1 MAANGVMLAAQIVS
15 KLLKKC
21 SLEVMMFDPI
31 KIPRVFGVSLGLDFS
46 TALYDG
52 LKESFETMAPTDVA
66 RVEIYVNTSR
76 MQRRLTSLFHQGDAL
91 LLPRIRLV
99 TDLARDTI
107 RRDIPPSIA
116 PLRRR
121 LEVAQLVKGLIDA
134 DPTLASQDA
143 AIDLADSLVAL
154 MSEMQGEGVAPET
167 IAGLDVTDQS
177 GHWQRAL
184 SFIQL
189 VQQFFADD
197 RLDGEGRQ
205 RLVIEALVDR
215 WADTPPSHPII
226 VAGSTGS
233 RGATSLFM
241 QAVAK
246 LPQGAV
252 ILPGLD
258 RDMPAH
264 VWDIMEQKSGNEDQP
279 QYRFKAFCDA
289 LDIQPSDIQTW
300 GDNND
305 INRARTG
312 LISLSLRPAPVT
324 HQWINDGPDLGDLG
338 EATKGITLI
347 EAPTPRAQA
356 DAIAARLRQAVE
368 DQQTAALIS
377 PDRMLTRQV
386 TAALDRWD
394 ITPDDSAGLPLQ
406 LTAPGRFLRHIADLF
421 CEPLDAERLLVL
433 LRHPLSH
440 SDRSDRGDHAL
451 RTNALELDVRRNGPP
466 FPTTESLNHWAAT
479 SSDRFPERID
489 WAHWVGSVLLELC
502 DTNAKPL
509 IDHLTHH
516 LNIAERLSAGP
527 GVDGSGELWKKPA
540 GREALR
546 VMSELRT
553 HADAGGVMSPR
564 EYRRLISSV
573 LAGGE
578 VRDRDVGHPQV
589 LIWGTLEARV
599 QSADLV
605 ILAGLNEGTWP
616 ETPTPDP
623 WLNRPLRMQAGLL
636 LPERRIG
643 LSAHDYQQAVC
654 AREVVLSRAVR
665 SDEAETVPSRWI
677 NRLTNLL
684 GGLGEKDGPAY
695 LEAMRERGRHWLVLA
710 SSIAAPTTTVDPA
723 PRPSPCPPTDARPDQ
738 LSVTQIKTLIRD
750 PYAIYARK
758 ILGLNALDGLAHTPD
773 APLRGTIV
781 HKVLERFVKAKI
793 DPTDA
798 GAGDALLSIASD
810 VLEEHCP
817 WPAVRALWFARVAT
831 FTPHFLIEEQKRHAF
846 STNVDTEM
854 RGELTLANLPFTLTG
869 TADRIDMSDDGEALI
884 YDYKTGK
891 APTPPQQKLFD
902 KQLLLE
908 AAMVERGA
916 FKALGRVRTKSAV
929 YIGLGSDLKDQPA
942 PLDDETPDE
951 TWVRFEG
958 FIAKWMEPTKGYTSR
973 SANEVL
979 SFEGNYDHLARYG
992 EWDETHD
999 AVAQDMT

>member
-1 MAANGVMLAAQIVS
+1 MTGNGVMLVDLTAS

-21 SLEVMMFDPI
+21 SPEVMMFDPM
-31 KIPRVFGVSLGLDFS
+31 KIPHVYGVPLGADFS

-52 LKESFETMAPTDVA
+52 LRAAFETMSPADVA
-66 RVEIYVNTSR
+66 RVVIYVNTRR

-99 TDLARDTI
+99 TDLAQDAVGRAI
-107 RRDIPPSIA
+107 APSIA

-205 RLVIEALVDR
+205 RLVIETLVDR
-215 WADTPPSHPII
+215 WAETPPNHPII

-258 RDMPAH
+258 CDMPAH
-264 VWDIMEQKSGNEDQP
+264 VWDMMEQKKGGEDHP
-279 QYRFKAFCDA
+279 QYRFKAFCEA
-289 LDIQPSDIQTW
+289 LGIQPSDIQPW
-300 GDNND
+300 GNNTN
-305 INRARTG
+305 INDARTG

-338 EATKGITLI
+338 EATDGITLI

-368 DQQTAALIS
+368 DGQTAALIS

-421 CEPLDAERLLVL
+421 CEPLNAESLLVL

-440 SDRSDRGDHAL
+440 SDRPDRGDHAL
-451 RTNALELDVRRNGPP
+451 RTNALELDLRRNGPP
-466 FPTTESLNHWAAT
+466 FPTAESLTKWAAAT
-479 SSDRFPERID
+479 SDRHPEHTD
-489 WAHWVGSVLLELC
+489 WVAWVGSVLLGLC
-502 DTNAKPL
+502 DTNDKPL

-516 LNIAERLSAGP
+516 LDIAERLSAGP
-527 GVDGSGELWKKPA
+527 DLGGSGELWKKPA

-546 VMSELRT
+546 VISELRA
-553 HADAGGVMSPR
+553 HADAGGVMSAR
-564 EYRRLISSV
+564 EYRRLIGSV
-573 LAGGE
+573 LADGE
-578 VRDRDVGHPQV
+578 VRDRDDGHPQV

-616 ETPTPDP
+616 EAPTPDP
-623 WLNRPLRMQAGLL
+623 WLNRSMRMQAGLL

-684 GGLGEKDGPAY
+684 GGLEDKGGPAY
-695 LEAMRERGRHWLVLA
+695 LKAMRERGQHWLTLA
-710 SSIAAPTTTVDPA
+710 ANIAAPTVTVDPA
-723 PRPSPCPPTDARPDQ
+723 PRPSPCPPADARPDK

-758 ILGLNALDGLAHTPD
+758 ILGLNALDSLAHTPD

-781 HKVLERFVKAKI
+781 HKVLERFVKDKI
-793 DPTDA
+793 DPADS
-798 GAGDALLSIASD
+798 GARAALLSIASD
-810 VLEEHCP
+810 VLIEHCP
-817 WPAVRALWFARVAT
+817 WPAVRALWFARIAS
-831 FTPHFLIEEQKRHAF
+831 FTPHFLIEEQKRRVF
-846 STNVDTEM
+846 SANVDTEM
-854 RGELTLANLPFTLTG
+854 RGELKLAYLPFTLTG
-869 TADRIDMSDDGEALI
+869 TADRIDISDDGEALI

-891 APTPPQQKLFD
+891 APTPPQQKYFD

-916 FKALGRVRTKSAV
+916 FKALGNVRTKAAV

-942 PLDDETPDE
+942 PLDNETPDE
-951 TWVRFEG
+951 TWARFEG
-958 FIAKWMEPTKGYTSR
+958 LIAKWMDPTKGYTSR
-973 SANEVL
+973 SANEIL

-999 AVAQDMT
+999 AIAQDMT

>member
-1 MAANGVMLAAQIVS
+1 ML
-15 KLLKKC
+15 
-21 SLEVMMFDPI
+21 DPTE
-31 KIPRVFGVSLGLDFS
+31 IPRVFGVPLGQDFS
-46 TALYDG
+46 RALYVG
-52 LKESFETMAPTDVA
+52 LKASFEPMAPTDVA
-66 RVEIYVNTSR
+66 RVEIYVNTRR
-76 MQRRLTSLFHQGDAL
+76 MQRHLTSLFHQGDAL
-91 LLPRIRLV
+91 LLPRIRLI
-99 TDLARDTI
+99 TDLAQDAVG
-107 RRDIPPSIA
+107 RDIPPAIA

-167 IAGLDVTDQS
+167 VANLDVTDQS

-189 VQQFFADD
+189 VQQFFVDD

-205 RLVIEALVDR
+205 RHVIETLVER
-215 WADTPPSHPII
+215 WADAPPNHPVI

-241 QAVAK
+241 QTVAK

-258 RDMPAH
+258 HDMPAH
-264 VWDIMEQKSGNEDQP
+264 VWDMMEQKKGGEDHP

-289 LDIQPSDIQTW
+289 LGIQPSDIQTW
-300 GDNND
+300 GDKTK
-305 INRARTG
+305 INVARTG

-324 HQWINDGPDLGDLG
+324 HHWINDGPDLGDLG

-368 DQQTAALIS
+368 DRQTAALIS

-386 TAALDRWD
+386 TAALDRWY

-433 LRHPLSH
+433 LRHPLCNSERGSH
-440 SDRSDRGDHAL
+440 GLH
-451 RTNALELDVRRNGPP
+451 TNALELEVRRNGPP
-466 FPTTESLNHWAAT
+466 FPTDESLTNWADGTKDKHPDRVNWVHWIGAT
-479 SSDRFPERID
+479 
-489 WAHWVGSVLLELC
+489 LLNLKDPRPHELGTFL
-502 DTNAKPL
+502 DEHVK
-509 IDHLTHH
+509 IS
-516 LNIAERLSAGP
+516 ERLAAGP
-527 GVDGSGELWKKPA
+527 NTDGSGELWKKGA

-546 VMSELRT
+546 LMSELRN
-553 HADAGGVMSPR
+553 HADAGGVMTAR
-564 EYRRLISSV
+564 DYRQLVGST
-573 LAGGE
+573 LADGE
-578 VRDRDVGHPQV
+578 DRDRDQGHPQV

-605 ILAGLNEGTWP
+605 ILAGLNEGIWP

-623 WLNRPLRMQAGLL
+623 WLNRPLRMRAGLL

-684 GGLGEKDGPAY
+684 GGLDEKGGPAY
-695 LEAMRERGRHWLVLA
+695 LDAMRERGQHWLTLA
-710 SSIAAPTTTVDPA
+710 ASIAAPPFTVDPA
-723 PRPSPCPPTDARPDQ
+723 PRPSPCPPTDVRPDR

-758 ILGLNALDGLAHTPD
+758 ILGLNSLDSLAHTPD

-781 HKVLERFVKAKI
+781 HKVLERFVKANI
-793 DPTDA
+793 DPTNA
-798 GAGDALLSIASD
+798 GADGALLAIATD
-810 VLEEHCP
+810 VLEERCP
-817 WPAVRALWFARVAT
+817 WPAVRALWFARIAS
-831 FTPHFLIEEQKRHAF
+831 FTPHFLAEEQKRRAY
-846 STNVDTEM
+846 STNVDTEI
-854 RGELTLANLPFTLTG
+854 RGELKLANQPFTLTG
-869 TADRIDMSDDGEALI
+869 TADRIDMSNDGEALI

-891 APTPPQQKLFD
+891 APTPPQQKHFD

-916 FKALGRVRTKSAV
+916 FTALGRVRTKAAV
-929 YIGLGSDLKDQPA
+929 YIGLGSDLKDQSA
-942 PLDDETPDE
+942 PLNDETPDE
-951 TWVRFEG
+951 TWARFEG
-958 FIAKWMEPTKGYTSR
+958 LIAKWMDPSKGYTSR
-973 SANEVL
+973 SANEIV
-979 SFEGNYDHLARYG
+979 SFEGSYDHLARYG
-992 EWDETHD
+992 EWDETHE

>member
-1 MAANGVMLAAQIVS
+1 
-15 KLLKKC
+15 
-21 SLEVMMFDPI
+21 MMFDPI
-31 KIPRVFGVSLGLDFS
+31 KIPRVFGVPLGQDFS
-46 TALYDG
+46 TALYNG
-52 LKESFETMAPTDVA
+52 LRTSFETMAPIDVA
-66 RVEIYVNTSR
+66 RVKIYVNTRR
-76 MQRRLTSLFHQGDAL
+76 MQRHLTSLFHQGNAL
-91 LLPRIRLV
+91 LLPRICLV
-99 TDLARDTI
+99 TDLAQDAVGRA
-107 RRDIPPSIA
+107 IPPSIA
-116 PLRRR
+116 PLRRK

-134 DPTLASQDA
+134 DPTLASQDS

-154 MSEMQGEGVAPET
+154 ISEMQGEGVAPEV

-205 RLVIEALVDR
+205 RLVIETLVKS
-215 WADTPPSHPII
+215 WADTAPNHPII

-252 ILPGLD
+252 ILPGFD
-258 RDMPAH
+258 YDMPSH
-264 VWDIMEQKSGNEDQP
+264 IWNMMDEKKGSEDHP
-279 QYRFKAFCDA
+279 QYRFKAFCNA
-289 LDIQPSDIQTW
+289 LSIEPSDIQMW
-300 GDNND
+300 GDNTT
-305 INRARTG
+305 INFARTG
-312 LISLSLRPAPVT
+312 LVSLSLRPAPVT
-324 HQWINDGPDLGDLG
+324 HQWISDGPSLGDLS
-338 EATKGITLI
+338 EATCGISLI
-347 EAPTPRAQA
+347 EAPTPRAEA

-406 LTAPGRFLRHIADLF
+406 LTAPGRFLRHVADLF

-433 LRHPLSH
+433 LRHPLCNSE
-440 SDRSDRGDHAL
+440 RGNHGL
-451 RTNALELDVRRNGPP
+451 HTNALELEVRRYGPP
-466 FPTTESLNHWAAT
+466 FPTEDSLAGWAHRT
-479 SSDRFPERID
+479 KKSYPDRID
-489 WAHWVGSVLLELC
+489 WVRWVSTTLLNNEETKPRELC
-502 DTNAKPL
+502 QLYNT
-509 IDHLTHH
+509 H
-516 LNIAERLSAGP
+516 LNISERLAAGP
-527 GVDGSGELWKKPA
+527 DTDGSGNLWKKGA

-546 VMSELRT
+546 LMSELRINL
-553 HADAGGVMSPR
+553 DAGGVMTAR
-564 EYRRLISSV
+564 DYRQLVGSI
-573 LAGGE
+573 LASGE
-578 VRDRDVGHPQV
+578 DRDRDLGHPQV

-616 ETPTPDP
+616 KTPTPDP
-623 WLNRPLRMQAGLL
+623 WLNRPLRIQAGLL

-684 GGLGEKDGPAY
+684 SGLDDKDGPAC
-695 LEAMRERGRHWLVLA
+695 LRAIKERGKHWLTLA
-710 SSIAAPTTTVDPA
+710 ASISAPTETVDPA
-723 PRPSPCPPTDARPDQ
+723 PRPSPCPPANVRPDQ

-758 ILGLNALDGLAHTPD
+758 ILRLNALDSLAHRPD

-781 HKVLERFVKAKI
+781 HKILEKFVKTKI
-793 DPTDA
+793 DPDDP
-798 GAGDALLSIASD
+798 GAGVALLSIASD
-810 VLEEHCP
+810 MLVEHCP
-817 WPAVRALWFARVAT
+817 WPAMRALWFARIAS
-831 FTPHFLIEEQKRHAF
+831 FTPHFIIEEQKRRIF
-846 STNVDTEM
+846 STNVGTEM
-854 RGELTLANLPFTLTG
+854 HGELKLANLPFTLTG
-869 TADRIDMSDDGEALI
+869 TADRIDMSNDGEALI

-891 APTPPQQKLFD
+891 APTKPQQKYFD

-908 AAMVERGA
+908 AAMIERGA
-916 FKALGRVRTKSAV
+916 FKILGRVHTKAAV
-929 YIGLGSDLKDQPA
+929 YIGLSSDLKDQNA

-951 TWVRFEG
+951 TWARFEG
-958 FIAKWMEPTKGYTSR
+958 LVAKWMDPTKGYTSR
-973 SANEVL
+973 SANEIL

-992 EWDETHD
+992 EWDETHN
-999 AVAQDMT
+999 AITQDMT